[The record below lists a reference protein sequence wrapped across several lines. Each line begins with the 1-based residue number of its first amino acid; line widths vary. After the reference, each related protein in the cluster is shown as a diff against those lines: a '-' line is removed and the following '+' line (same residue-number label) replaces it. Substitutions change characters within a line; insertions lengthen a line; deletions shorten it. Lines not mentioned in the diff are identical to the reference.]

1 MFNRS
6 QRFALLSRLKNRWK
20 LLGLIIL
27 VFLLGASDPAPAKE
41 TRRVQEITGHVD
53 PKERLFYYSL
63 PNLRRGQTLYVFME
77 GTSHSLDPFVAL
89 LKPGVDISTLRDDYL
104 AEEKRLVDAGRDPL
118 VVRPEVLK
126 EFTLIWDDDS
136 GPGYAAAFAY
146 HIPRNGDYQL
156 VATSTLARRTF
167 GGYRLLIGLHA
178 PEVLTGKAQP
188 TGDTIA
194 VRQQL
199 ARQFEPKVEELFGTI
214 SPREKFR
221 FYLLPT
227 MRAGDTLS
235 VFAEVLAG
243 DLKPIVI
250 LYDYGEKPLASANF
264 HGRQTQGTFSFT
276 FPEDEDNCRLKITGL
291 NPQGKLTTGD
301 YRIVLGLNAP
311 QVLTGEV
318 KGTGQQVVKGATQV
332 KIGFKLQQITDVNQR
347 SENYSV
353 AGTLGMV
360 WQEPKLAFSPD
371 KIQNRVK
378 LFTGER
384 FLQYTQDNNI
394 AVPNFTI
401 YNQQGRRWTQN
412 AVAVVWP
419 DGKVEFYERFTTTLQ
434 APDFDF
440 RRFPFDTQRFF
451 LRVDNL
457 WPEWY
462 FNYAPLEGFSEVGQ
476 RLGEE
481 EWVITKHEVT
491 FDSVMESYD
500 RPVSRFIF
508 AFQAKRHITYYFF
521 RILLPL
527 VIIIVVAWFSFF
539 LKDYSKRV
547 DVAGANLLIFI
558 AFNFTIATDLP
569 RLGYLTFMDTL
580 LVTTF
585 IITGMVVIISY
596 QLRRMVDAGRH
607 AQVAR
612 IDKYIRWFYPLAY
625 ILGIGAVTFLFG

>member
-1 MFNRS
+1 MFLR
-6 QRFALLSRLKNRWK
+6 RKNGSK
-20 LLGLIIL
+20 IFGLIISIIL
-27 VFLLGASDPAPAKE
+27 MGVSGHALAKE
-41 TRRVQEITGHVD
+41 TRRVQEITGHVEL
-53 PKERLFYYSL
+53 KGRLFYYNL
-63 PNLRRGQTLYVFME
+63 PNLQQGQTLYVFME

-89 LKPGVDISTLRDDYL
+89 LKPGTDVTTIREDYL
-104 AEEKRLVDAGRDPL
+104 AEQERLVAAGRDPL
-118 VVRPEVLK
+118 VVMPEVLK
-126 EFTLIWDDDS
+126 KFTLFWDDDG
-136 GPGYAAAFAY
+136 GPGYSAAFAY
-146 HIPRNGDYQL
+146 HIPQDGDYQL

-167 GGYRLLIGLHA
+167 GDYRLLIGINA
-178 PEVLTGKAQP
+178 PEVLTGRAKP
-188 TGDTIA
+188 TGAAIA
-194 VRQQL
+194 VRQRL
-199 ARQFEPKVEELFGTI
+199 AFQFEPKVEEVFGTI
-214 SPREKFR
+214 SSREKFR
-221 FYLLPT
+221 FYPLPT
-227 MRAGDTLS
+227 MRAGETLS
-235 VFAEVLAG
+235 VFVEALAG
-243 DLKPIVI
+243 ALKPIVV
-250 LYDYGEKPLASANF
+250 LYDYGEKPLDSANF
-264 HGRQTQGTFSFT
+264 FGKETQGTFSYT
-276 FPEDEDNCRLKITGL
+276 FPEDQGNCRLKITGL

-353 AGTLGMV
+353 AGTLGMQ
-360 WQEPKLAFSPD
+360 WQDPQLAFSPD
-371 KIQNRVK
+371 KVQNRIKV
-378 LFTGER
+378 FTGER
-384 FLQYTQDNNI
+384 FLQYTNDNNI

-401 YNQQGRRWTQN
+401 YNQQGKRWTQN
-412 AVAVVWP
+412 TVVAIWP
-419 DGKVEFYERFTTTLQ
+419 DGKVEYYERFSTTLQ

-508 AFQAKRHITYYFF
+508 AFQAKRHTTYYFF

-527 VIIIVVAWFSFF
+527 IIIIVVAWFSFF

-558 AFNFTIATDLP
+558 AFNFTIATELP

-585 IITGMVVIISY
+585 IITGVVVIISY
-596 QLRRMVDAGRH
+596 QLRRMVDAGKH

-625 ILGIGAVTFLFG
+625 LLGIGSVTYLFG

>member
-1 MFNRS
+1 M
-6 QRFALLSRLKNRWK
+6 LLRTKNGWK
-20 LLGLIIL
+20 IIGLVIL
-27 VFLLGASDPAPAKE
+27 IVLMGASGSIQAKKPGK
-41 TRRVQEITGHVD
+41 VQEITGHIEL
-53 PKERLFYYSL
+53 KERLFYYNL
-63 PNLRRGQTLYVFME
+63 PKLRKGQTLYVYME

-89 LKPGVDISTLRDDYL
+89 LKPGTDITTIREDYL

-118 VVRPEVLK
+118 VVMPEVLK
-126 EFTLIWDDDS
+126 KFTLIWDDDS
-136 GPGYAAAFAY
+136 GPGYTAAFAY

-167 GGYRLLIGLHA
+167 GDYRLLIGLNA

-188 TGDTIA
+188 SGDTIA
-194 VRQQL
+194 SRTRL
-199 ARQFEPKVEELFGTI
+199 DRQFEPQVEELFGTI
-214 SPREKFR
+214 SPKEKYR
-221 FYLLPT
+221 FYPLPT
-227 MRAGDTLS
+227 MRAGETLS
-235 VFAEVLAG
+235 VFVEALGG
-243 DLKPIVI
+243 DLKPIVS
-250 LYDYGEKPLASANF
+250 LHDYGEKPLASANF
-264 HGRQTQGTFSFT
+264 QGKETQGTFSFT
-276 FPEDEDNCRLKITGL
+276 FPEDQDNCRLKITGL
-291 NPQGKLTTGD
+291 NPQDKLTTGD

-347 SENYSV
+347 SENFSV
-353 AGTLGMV
+353 AGTLGMQ
-360 WQEPKLAFSPD
+360 WREPKLAFSPD

-378 LFTGER
+378 IFTGER
-384 FLQYTQDNNI
+384 FLKYTQDNNI
-394 AVPNFTI
+394 DVPNFTL

-491 FDSVMESYD
+491 FDSVMESHD

-527 VIIIVVAWFSFF
+527 IIIIIVAWFSFF
-539 LKDYSKRV
+539 LKDYNKRV

-569 RLGYLTFMDTL
+569 RLGYLTFLDTL

-585 IITGMVVIISY
+585 IITGVVVIISY
-596 QLRRMVDAGRH
+596 QLRRMVDADKH

-625 ILGIGAVTFLFG
+625 LLGIGAVTYLFG